1 MKSITGARE
10 AAPTRQPLPSV
21 AANAAAGAAVAC
33 HAVVIHTPDMRYA
46 LGTSVGERGQITIE
60 REIRE
65 KLGIRPKDLAVQR
78 VENGRLVVEFVRPH
92 EPHMRSLAGI
102 LGPSP
107 AQPRE
112 PLDIDE
118 AVAAGIAE
126 EWRQYVADEVPADEG
141 AESRR
146 PRRRLR

>member
-1 MKSITGARE
+1 
-10 AAPTRQPLPSV
+10 
-21 AANAAAGAAVAC
+21 
-33 HAVVIHTPDMRYA
+33 MRYA

-78 VENGRLVVEFVRPH
+78 VENGTLVVEFVRPY

-107 AQPRE
+107 RHPRE